1 MINEIFNLQ
10 LSFRVSFFLV
20 LFGCDARPT
29 RRLDSLLKI
38 VINNGEWRWNEE

>member
-10 LSFRVSFFLV
+10 LSFRVPFFHV
-20 LFGCDARPT
+20 LFGCDARPI

-38 VINNGEWRWNEE
+38 VINNDEWRWDEE